1 MAETVLAR
9 AKDTGWTGLSNP
21 YLLGF
26 DLSAS
31 ALRAFT
37 EHSRM
42 AGTF

>member
-9 AKDTGWTGLSNP
+9 AKDTGWTGLSKS
-21 YLLGF
+21 YLPGF

-31 ALRAFT
+31 ASSAFT